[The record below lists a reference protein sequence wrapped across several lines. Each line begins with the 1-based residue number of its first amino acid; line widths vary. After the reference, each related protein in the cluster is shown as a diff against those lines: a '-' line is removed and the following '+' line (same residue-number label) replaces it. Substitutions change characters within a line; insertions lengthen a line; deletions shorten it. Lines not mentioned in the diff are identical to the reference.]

1 MAQKKKK
8 PKVVLKKSQVIV
20 LAATIVAVCACM
32 LTVVTLTALKSQTD
46 SPTTAQKEG
55 ASVQAPSMEAPSS
68 EVTSIESLSPEGTAP
83 KAASSEASSQE
94 AINQQADIGVAQV
107 IAQLEAAEKR
117 AKEAEARAKE
127 AEKRASKAQSDAET
141 AQKQATAAVE
151 AQKRAA
157 QQQQQQQA
165 ASNVASRG
173 NISSGNISSGNP
185 SSGSASSGS
194 ASSGNLA
201 LGSKDTSASSS
212 TGKPSSTTG
221 SSSSPG
227 VVVGKDYTI
236 PPARSGA
243 TLAFVFDDGG
253 QNLSDLQH
261 YLNLPFPVDVAVLPQ
276 LQHSVESAR
285 RVRSSGRHE
294 LLLHQPMQAI
304 NLSVNPG
311 PGAISPSM
319 TTTDIDAVVRKNL
332 AEIGPVSGL
341 NNHEGSLITESKIKI
356 GKVIEIC
363 QQQGIFFLDSRTTVN
378 TAAPQ
383 AALELGAKIWERD
396 VFLDNT
402 QNRADILEQIQRGLE
417 VANKKGYAILIG
429 HVWSGSNL
437 AQILQ
442 ELYPV
447 LKSQGYIFST
457 VGGLYENF
465 GN

>member
-8 PKVVLKKSQVIV
+8 PKVVLKKSKVIV

-32 LTVVTLTALKSQTD
+32 LTVVTLTALKSQTN

-55 ASVQAPSMEAPSS
+55 ASVQAPSMEVTSS

-127 AEKRASKAQSDAET
+127 AEKRAFKAQSDAET
-141 AQKQATAAVE
+141 AQKQATAALE

-173 NISSGNISSGNP
+173 SISSGNISSGN
-185 SSGSASSGS
+185 

-221 SSSSPG
+221 SSSSPS

-447 LKSQGYIFST
+447 LKSQGYVFST

>member
-8 PKVVLKKSQVIV
+8 PKVVLKKNQVII

-32 LTVVTLTALKSQTD
+32 LTVVTLTAPKSKTD
-46 SPTTAQKEG
+46 SPATTQQSDTVA
-55 ASVQAPSMEAPSS
+55 V
-68 EVTSIESLSPEGTAP
+68 SPENL
-83 KAASSEASSQE
+83 SSEAASQE
-94 AINQQADIGVAQV
+94 ASNQTMDAGVAQV

-117 AKEAEARAKE
+117 AKEAETRAKE
-127 AEKRASKAQSDAET
+127 AEKRASKAQSDAEN
-141 AQKQATAAVE
+141 AQKQATTALE

-157 QQQQQQQA
+157 QQQKQQQT
-165 ASNVASRG
+165 ASNV
-173 NISSGNISSGNP
+173 
-185 SSGSASSGS
+185 GSAANSSS
-194 ASSGNLA
+194 ANLA
-201 LGSKDTSASSS
+201 LGSKEGTTSSS
-212 TGKPSSTTG
+212 SGKPNSTTG
-221 SSSSPG
+221 SSSSAG

-319 TTTDIDAVVRKNL
+319 TTTNIDAVVRKNL

-363 QQQGIFFLDSRTTVN
+363 QKQGIFFLDSRTSANTV
-378 TAAPQ
+378 APQ

-402 QNRADILEQIQRGLE
+402 QNRADILEQIQRGLQ

-447 LKSQGYIFST
+447 LKSQGYSFST

>member
-55 ASVQAPSMEAPSS
+55 ASVQAPSMEVTSS

-141 AQKQATAAVE
+141 AQKQATAALE

-173 NISSGNISSGNP
+173 NISSGN
-185 SSGSASSGS
+185 
-194 ASSGNLA
+194 LA
-201 LGSKDTSASSS
+201 LGSKDASASSS

-221 SSSSPG
+221 SSSSPS

>member
-8 PKVVLKKSQVIV
+8 PKVVLKKTQVII
-20 LAATIVAVCACM
+20 LAVAIVAVCACM

-46 SPTTAQKEG
+46 SPATAQKEG
-55 ASVQAPSMEAPSS
+55 ASVQVPSMEVTSS

-141 AQKQATAAVE
+141 AQKQATAALE

-173 NISSGNISSGNP
+173 SISSGNISSGNS
-185 SSGSASSGS
+185 SSGNI
-194 ASSGNLA
+194 SSGNLA
-201 LGSKDTSASSS
+201 LGSKDASASSS

-221 SSSSPG
+221 SSSSPS

-285 RVRSSGRHE
+285 RVRSSGHHE

-447 LKSQGYIFST
+447 LKSQGYVFST

>member
-8 PKVVLKKSQVIV
+8 PKVVLKKNQVII

-32 LTVVTLTALKSQTD
+32 LTVVTLTAPKSKTD
-46 SPTTAQKEG
+46 SPATTQQRDTVA
-55 ASVQAPSMEAPSS
+55 V
-68 EVTSIESLSPEGTAP
+68 SPENLSLE
-83 KAASSEASSQE
+83 AASQE
-94 AINQQADIGVAQV
+94 ASNQTMDAGVAQV

-117 AKEAEARAKE
+117 AKEAETRAKE
-127 AEKRASKAQSDAET
+127 AEKRASKAQSDAEN
-141 AQKQATAAVE
+141 AQKQATVALE

-157 QQQQQQQA
+157 QQQKQQQT
-165 ASNVASRG
+165 ASNV
-173 NISSGNISSGNP
+173 
-185 SSGSASSGS
+185 GSAANSSS
-194 ASSGNLA
+194 ANLA
-201 LGSKDTSASSS
+201 LGSKEGTTSSS
-212 TGKPSSTTG
+212 SGKPNSTTG
-221 SSSSPG
+221 SSSSAG

-363 QQQGIFFLDSRTTVN
+363 QKQGIFFLDSRTSAN

-402 QNRADILEQIQRGLE
+402 QNRADILEQIQRGLQ

-447 LKSQGYIFST
+447 LKSQGYSFST

>member
-1 MAQKKKK
+1 M
-8 PKVVLKKSQVIV
+8 
-20 LAATIVAVCACM
+20 
-32 LTVVTLTALKSQTD
+32 
-46 SPTTAQKEG
+46 
-55 ASVQAPSMEAPSS
+55 
-68 EVTSIESLSPEGTAP
+68 
-83 KAASSEASSQE
+83 
-94 AINQQADIGVAQV
+94 
-107 IAQLEAAEKR
+107 
-117 AKEAEARAKE
+117 
-127 AEKRASKAQSDAET
+127 
-141 AQKQATAAVE
+141 
-151 AQKRAA
+151 
-157 QQQQQQQA
+157 
-165 ASNVASRG
+165 
-173 NISSGNISSGNP
+173 
-185 SSGSASSGS
+185 
-194 ASSGNLA
+194 
-201 LGSKDTSASSS
+201 
-212 TGKPSSTTG
+212 
-221 SSSSPG
+221 
-227 VVVGKDYTI
+227 GKDYTI

-243 TLAFVFDDGG
+243 TLTFVFDDGG

-261 YLNLPFPVDVAVLPQ
+261 YLNLPFPVDVAVLPR
-276 LQHSVESAR
+276 LQHSVESAQ

-447 LKSQGYIFST
+447 LKSQGYVFST

>member
-8 PKVVLKKSQVIV
+8 NKVVLKKTQVII
-20 LAATIVAVCACM
+20 LAVAIVAVCACM
-32 LTVVTLTALKSQTD
+32 LAVVTLTAPKSQTD
-46 SPTTAQKEG
+46 SPTAAQKEG
-55 ASVQAPSMEAPSS
+55 ASVQIPSMEATSS
-68 EVTSIESLSPEGTAP
+68 EVTSSEVTSTESISPEVTAP

-94 AINQQADIGVAQV
+94 EINQQADIGVAQV

-117 AKEAEARAKE
+117 AKEAETGAKE
-127 AEKRASKAQSDAET
+127 AEKQDSTVQLDGENV
-141 AQKQATAAVE
+141 QKWITEVQNHAT
-151 AQKRAA
+151 
-157 QQQQQQQA
+157 QQQV
-165 ASNVASRG
+165 ASNTVPSA
-173 NISSGNISSGNP
+173 NSSST
-185 SSGSASSGS
+185 
-194 ASSGNLA
+194 NLA
-201 LGSKDTSASSS
+201 LGSKDSATTSSPGK
-212 TGKPSSTTG
+212 TGSPT
-221 SSSSPG
+221 SSSSSARS
-227 VVVGKDYTI
+227 VVGKDYTI
-236 PPARSGA
+236 PPAHSGA

-276 LQHSVESAR
+276 LQHSVESAH

-294 LLLHQPMQAI
+294 LLLHQPMQAR

-341 NNHEGSLITESKIKI
+341 NNHEGSLITESKVKV

-363 QQQGIFFLDSRTTVN
+363 QQQGIFFLDSRTSAN

-402 QNRADILEQIQRGLE
+402 QNRADILDQIQRGLE
-417 VANKKGYAILIG
+417 VANKKGYAIYIG

>member
-1 MAQKKKK
+1 MKKT
-8 PKVVLKKSQVIV
+8 QVII
-20 LAATIVAVCACM
+20 LAVAIVAVCACM
-32 LTVVTLTALKSQTD
+32 LAVVSLTAPESRMYF
-46 SPTTAQKEG
+46 PITAEKKEATG
-55 ASVQAPSMEAPSS
+55 F
-68 EVTSIESLSPEGTAP
+68 SPENP
-83 KAASSEASSQE
+83 SLEDSSQE
-94 AINQQADIGVAQV
+94 TAQQTMDASVAQV
-107 IAQLEAAEKR
+107 IAQLEAAEKQ
-117 AKEAEARAKE
+117 AKETEQG
-127 AEKRASKAQSDAET
+127 EKGSS
-141 AQKQATAAVE
+141 E
-151 AQKRAA
+151 AQVDGENVQKWITEVQNQVT
-157 QQQQQQQA
+157 QQEA
-165 ASNVASRG
+165 TSNT
-173 NISSGNISSGNP
+173 
-185 SSGSASSGS
+185 ASSVN
-194 ASSGNLA
+194 SSSTNLA
-201 LGSKDTSASSS
+201 LGSKD
-212 TGKPSSTTG
+212 STT
-221 SSSSPG
+221 SSSPG
-227 VVVGKDYTI
+227 KTGNTRSSSSSARAVVGKDYII
-236 PPARSGA
+236 PPASSGA
-243 TLAFVFDDGG
+243 TLTFVFDDGG

-261 YLNLPFPVDVAVLPQ
+261 YLNLPFPVDVAVLPR
-276 LQHSVESAR
+276 LQHSVESAQ

-294 LLLHQPMQAI
+294 LLLHQPMQAR

-341 NNHEGSLITESKIKI
+341 NNHEGSLITESKIKV

-417 VANKKGYAILIG
+417 VANKKGYAIYIG

>member
-8 PKVVLKKSQVIV
+8 PKVVLKKNQVII

-32 LTVVTLTALKSQTD
+32 LTVVTLTAPKSKTD
-46 SPTTAQKEG
+46 SPATTQQSDTVA
-55 ASVQAPSMEAPSS
+55 V
-68 EVTSIESLSPEGTAP
+68 SPENL
-83 KAASSEASSQE
+83 SSEAASQE
-94 AINQQADIGVAQV
+94 ASNQTMDAGVAQV

-117 AKEAEARAKE
+117 AKEAETRAKE
-127 AEKRASKAQSDAET
+127 AEKRASQAQSDAEN
-141 AQKQATAAVE
+141 AQKQATAALE

-157 QQQQQQQA
+157 QQQKQQKQQQT
-165 ASNVASRG
+165 ASNV
-173 NISSGNISSGNP
+173 
-185 SSGSASSGS
+185 GSAANSSS
-194 ASSGNLA
+194 ANLA
-201 LGSKDTSASSS
+201 LGSKEGTTSSS
-212 TGKPSSTTG
+212 SGKPNSTTG
-221 SSSSPG
+221 SSSSAG

-363 QQQGIFFLDSRTTVN
+363 QKQGIFFLDSRTSAN

-402 QNRADILEQIQRGLE
+402 QNRADILEQIQRGLQ

-447 LKSQGYIFST
+447 LKSQGYSFST

>member
-8 PKVVLKKSQVIV
+8 PKVVLKKNKVIV
-20 LAATIVAVCACM
+20 LAVAIVALCICM
-32 LTVVTLTALKSQTD
+32 LAVVTLTAPASGMYFSTTVQKSKSTIL
-46 SPTTAQKEG
+46 SSEN
-55 ASVQAPSMEAPSS
+55 PSS
-68 EVTSIESLSPEGTAP
+68 ED
-83 KAASSEASSQE
+83 SSQE
-94 AINQQADIGVAQV
+94 TAQQTMDAGVAQV

-117 AKEAEARAKE
+117 AKEGEQRVKE
-127 AEKRASKAQSDAET
+127 AETRDSKVQSDGESVQNWIAEV
-141 AQKQATAAVE
+141 QNQAT
-151 AQKRAA
+151 
-157 QQQQQQQA
+157 QQQA
-165 ASNVASRG
+165 ASNV
-173 NISSGNISSGNP
+173 SSPVNSS
-185 SSGSASSGS
+185 SA
-194 ASSGNLA
+194 NVA
-201 LGSKDTSASSS
+201 LGSKDKATSSS
-212 TGKPSSTTG
+212 PGQTGTTPS
-221 SSSSPG
+221 SSSSPRP
-227 VVVGKDYTI
+227 VVGKDYTI

-243 TLAFVFDDGG
+243 TLVFVFDDGG

-294 LLLHQPMQAI
+294 LLLHQPMQAR
-304 NLSVNPG
+304 NLSINPG
-311 PGAISPSM
+311 LGAISPSM

-341 NNHEGSLITESKIKI
+341 NNHEGSLITESQIKV

-363 QQQGIFFLDSRTTVN
+363 QQQGIFFLDSRTSAN

-383 AALELGAKIWERD
+383 AALELGVKIWERD

-417 VANKKGYAILIG
+417 VANRKGYAIYIG

-465 GN
+465 GD

>member
-8 PKVVLKKSQVIV
+8 PKVVLKKTQVII
-20 LAATIVAVCACM
+20 LAVAIVAVCVCM
-32 LTVVTLTALKSQTD
+32 LAVVTLTAPESRMYF
-46 SPTTAQKEG
+46 PITAEKNG
-55 ASVQAPSMEAPSS
+55 ASD
-68 EVTSIESLSPEGTAP
+68 LSPED
-83 KAASSEASSQE
+83 SSQE
-94 AINQQADIGVAQV
+94 IAQQRIDVGVAKV

-117 AKEAEARAKE
+117 AQEAEQGEKE
-127 AEKRASKAQSDAET
+127 AEKGAF
-141 AQKQATAAVE
+141 E
-151 AQKRAA
+151 AQVDGENTQKWITEIQNHAT
-157 QQQQQQQA
+157 QQQA
-165 ASNVASRG
+165 TSNTAPSA
-173 NISSGNISSGNP
+173 NSSST
-185 SSGSASSGS
+185 
-194 ASSGNLA
+194 NLA
-201 LGSKDTSASSS
+201 LGSKDRAT
-212 TGKPSSTTG
+212 
-221 SSSSPG
+221 SSSPG
-227 VVVGKDYTI
+227 KTGTTTSSPSSARTVVGKDYTI

-243 TLAFVFDDGG
+243 TLTFVFDDGG

-276 LQHSVESAR
+276 LQHSVESAH

-294 LLLHQPMQAI
+294 LLLHQPMQAR

-341 NNHEGSLITESKIKI
+341 NNHEGSLITESKVKV

-363 QQQGIFFLDSRTTVN
+363 QQQGIFFLDSRTSAN

-417 VANKKGYAILIG
+417 VANKKGYAIYIG

>member
-8 PKVVLKKSQVIV
+8 PKVVFKKSQVIV

-68 EVTSIESLSPEGTAP
+68 EITSIESLSPEGTAP

-141 AQKQATAAVE
+141 AQKQATAALE

-157 QQQQQQQA
+157 QQQQA

-173 NISSGNISSGNP
+173 NISSGNISSGNS
-185 SSGSASSGS
+185 SSGN

-201 LGSKDTSASSS
+201 LGSKDASASSS

-221 SSSSPG
+221 SSSSPS

-429 HVWSGSNL
+429 HVWSGINL

-447 LKSQGYIFST
+447 LKSQGYVFST

>member
-55 ASVQAPSMEAPSS
+55 VSVQAPSMEVTSS
-68 EVTSIESLSPEGTAP
+68 EVTSIESLSPEGAAP

-141 AQKQATAAVE
+141 AQKQATAALE

-157 QQQQQQQA
+157 QQQQA

-173 NISSGNISSGNP
+173 NISSGG
-185 SSGSASSGS
+185 

-201 LGSKDTSASSS
+201 LGSKDASASSS

-221 SSSSPG
+221 NSSSPS

-276 LQHSVESAR
+276 LRHSVESAR

-447 LKSQGYIFST
+447 LKSQGYVFST

>member
-8 PKVVLKKSQVIV
+8 PKVVLKKNQVII

-32 LTVVTLTALKSQTD
+32 LTVVTLTAPKSKTD
-46 SPTTAQKEG
+46 SPATTQQSDTVA
-55 ASVQAPSMEAPSS
+55 V
-68 EVTSIESLSPEGTAP
+68 SPENL
-83 KAASSEASSQE
+83 SSEAASQE
-94 AINQQADIGVAQV
+94 ASNQTMDAGVAQV

-117 AKEAEARAKE
+117 AKEAETRAKE
-127 AEKRASKAQSDAET
+127 AEKRASKAQSDAEN
-141 AQKQATAAVE
+141 AQKQATAALE

-157 QQQQQQQA
+157 QQQKQQQT
-165 ASNVASRG
+165 ASNV
-173 NISSGNISSGNP
+173 
-185 SSGSASSGS
+185 GSAANSSS
-194 ASSGNLA
+194 ANLA
-201 LGSKDTSASSS
+201 LGSKEGTTSSS
-212 TGKPSSTTG
+212 LGKPNSTTG
-221 SSSSPG
+221 SSSSAG
-227 VVVGKDYTI
+227 SVVGKDYTI

-363 QQQGIFFLDSRTTVN
+363 QKQGIFFLDSRTSVN

-402 QNRADILEQIQRGLE
+402 QNRADILEQIQRGLQ

-447 LKSQGYIFST
+447 LKSQGYSFST

>member
-8 PKVVLKKSQVIV
+8 PKVVLKKNKVIV
-20 LAATIVAVCACM
+20 LAVAIVALCICM
-32 LTVVTLTALKSQTD
+32 LAVVTLTAPASGMYFSTTVQKSKSTILSSENPFPEDASQE
-46 SPTTAQKEG
+46 TAQQTVD
-55 ASVQAPSMEAPSS
+55 A
-68 EVTSIESLSPEGTAP
+68 
-83 KAASSEASSQE
+83 
-94 AINQQADIGVAQV
+94 GVAQV
-107 IAQLEAAEKR
+107 IARLEEAEKQTREGEQR
-117 AKEAEARAKE
+117 AKETETGVSKVQSHGDHAQNWIAEV
-127 AEKRASKAQSDAET
+127 QN
-141 AQKQATAAVE
+141 QATQ
-151 AQKRAA
+151 QKV
-157 QQQQQQQA
+157 
-165 ASNVASRG
+165 ASNV
-173 NISSGNISSGNP
+173 SSLGSS
-185 SSGSASSGS
+185 SSA
-194 ASSGNLA
+194 NVA
-201 LGSKDTSASSS
+201 LGSKDSTPSSS
-212 TGKPSSTTG
+212 PEKTSSTTG
-221 SSSSPG
+221 SSSSPRP
-227 VVVGKDYTI
+227 VVRKDYTI

-243 TLAFVFDDGG
+243 TLVFVFDDGG

-294 LLLHQPMQAI
+294 LLLHQPMQAR
-304 NLSVNPG
+304 NLSINPG
-311 PGAISPSM
+311 PGAITPSM

-341 NNHEGSLITESKIKI
+341 NNHEGSLITESQIKV

-363 QQQGIFFLDSRTTVN
+363 QQQGIFFLDSRTSAN

-383 AALELGAKIWERD
+383 AALELGVKIWERD

-402 QNRADILEQIQRGLE
+402 QHRADILEQIQRGLE
-417 VANKKGYAILIG
+417 MANRKGYAIYIG

-447 LKSQGYIFST
+447 LKSQGYTFST

-465 GN
+465 GD

>member
-8 PKVVLKKSQVIV
+8 PKVVLKKNKVIV
-20 LAATIVAVCACM
+20 LAVVIVALCICM
-32 LTVVTLTALKSQTD
+32 LAVVTLTAPASGMYFSTTVQKSKSTILSSENPFPEDASQE
-46 SPTTAQKEG
+46 TAQQTVD
-55 ASVQAPSMEAPSS
+55 A
-68 EVTSIESLSPEGTAP
+68 
-83 KAASSEASSQE
+83 
-94 AINQQADIGVAQV
+94 GVAQV
-107 IAQLEAAEKR
+107 IARLEEAEKR
-117 AKEAEARAKE
+117 TREGEQGAKEAETGVSKVQSHGDHAQNWI
-127 AEKRASKAQSDAET
+127 AEVQN
-141 AQKQATAAVE
+141 QAT
-151 AQKRAA
+151 
-157 QQQQQQQA
+157 QQEV
-165 ASNVASRG
+165 ASNV
-173 NISSGNISSGNP
+173 SSLGGSS
-185 SSGSASSGS
+185 SA
-194 ASSGNLA
+194 NVA
-201 LGSKDTSASSS
+201 LGSKDS
-212 TGKPSSTTG
+212 TPSLSPEKTSSTTS
-221 SSSSPG
+221 SSSSPRP
-227 VVVGKDYTI
+227 VVGKDYTI

-243 TLAFVFDDGG
+243 TLVFVFDDGG

-294 LLLHQPMQAI
+294 LLLHQPMQAR
-304 NLSVNPG
+304 NLSINPG

-319 TTTDIDAVVRKNL
+319 TTTDIGAVVRKNL

-341 NNHEGSLITESKIKI
+341 NNHEGSLITESQIKV

-363 QQQGIFFLDSRTTVN
+363 QQQGIFFLDSRTSAN

-383 AALELGAKIWERD
+383 AALELGVKIWERD

-402 QNRADILEQIQRGLE
+402 QHRADILEQIQRGLE
-417 VANKKGYAILIG
+417 VANRKGYAIYIG

-447 LKSQGYIFST
+447 LKSQGYTFST

-465 GN
+465 GD

>member
-8 PKVVLKKSQVIV
+8 PKVVLKKNQVII

-32 LTVVTLTALKSQTD
+32 LTVVTLTAPKLKTD
-46 SPTTAQKEG
+46 SPATTQQSDTVA
-55 ASVQAPSMEAPSS
+55 V
-68 EVTSIESLSPEGTAP
+68 SPENL
-83 KAASSEASSQE
+83 SSEAASQE
-94 AINQQADIGVAQV
+94 ASNQTMDAGVAQV

-117 AKEAEARAKE
+117 AKEAETRAKE
-127 AEKRASKAQSDAET
+127 AEKRASQAQSDAEN
-141 AQKQATAAVE
+141 AQKQATAALE

-157 QQQQQQQA
+157 QQQKQQQT
-165 ASNVASRG
+165 ASNV
-173 NISSGNISSGNP
+173 
-185 SSGSASSGS
+185 GSAANSSS
-194 ASSGNLA
+194 ANLA
-201 LGSKDTSASSS
+201 LGSKEGTTSSS
-212 TGKPSSTTG
+212 SGKPNSTTG
-221 SSSSPG
+221 SSSSAG

-363 QQQGIFFLDSRTTVN
+363 QKQGIFFLDSRTSAN

-402 QNRADILEQIQRGLE
+402 QNRADILEQIQRGLQ

-447 LKSQGYIFST
+447 LKSQGYSFST

>member
-141 AQKQATAAVE
+141 AQKQATAALE

-173 NISSGNISSGNP
+173 NISSGNP
-185 SSGSASSGS
+185 
-194 ASSGNLA
+194 SSGNLA

-221 SSSSPG
+221 SSSSPS

-236 PPARSGA
+236 PTARSGA
-243 TLAFVFDDGG
+243 TLTFVFDDGG

-261 YLNLPFPVDVAVLPQ
+261 YLNLPFPIDVAVLPQ
-276 LQHSVESAR
+276 LRHSVESAR

-417 VANKKGYAILIG
+417 VANKNGYAILIG

-457 VGGLYENF
+457 VGGLYEDF

>member
-68 EVTSIESLSPEGTAP
+68 EVTSIESISPEGTAP

-141 AQKQATAAVE
+141 AQKQATAALE

-173 NISSGNISSGNP
+173 NI
-185 SSGSASSGS
+185 SSGS

-447 LKSQGYIFST
+447 LKSQGYVFST

>member
-141 AQKQATAAVE
+141 AQKQATAALE

-173 NISSGNISSGNP
+173 NISSGN
-185 SSGSASSGS
+185 
-194 ASSGNLA
+194 LA
-201 LGSKDTSASSS
+201 LGSKDASASSS

-447 LKSQGYIFST
+447 LKSQGYVFST

>member
-141 AQKQATAAVE
+141 AQKQATAALE

-157 QQQQQQQA
+157 QPQQQQQA

-173 NISSGNISSGNP
+173 SISSGNISSGN
-185 SSGSASSGS
+185 

-201 LGSKDTSASSS
+201 LGSKDASASSS

-221 SSSSPG
+221 SSSSPS

-447 LKSQGYIFST
+447 LKSQGYVFST

>member
-8 PKVVLKKSQVIV
+8 PKVVLKKNQVII

-32 LTVVTLTALKSQTD
+32 LTVVTLTAPKSKTD
-46 SPTTAQKEG
+46 SPATTQQSDTVA
-55 ASVQAPSMEAPSS
+55 V
-68 EVTSIESLSPEGTAP
+68 SPENL
-83 KAASSEASSQE
+83 SSEAASQE
-94 AINQQADIGVAQV
+94 ASNQTMDAGVAQV

-117 AKEAEARAKE
+117 AKEAETRAKE
-127 AEKRASKAQSDAET
+127 AEKRASKAQSDAEN
-141 AQKQATAAVE
+141 AQKQATAALE

-157 QQQQQQQA
+157 QQQKQQQT
-165 ASNVASRG
+165 ASNV
-173 NISSGNISSGNP
+173 
-185 SSGSASSGS
+185 GSAANSSS
-194 ASSGNLA
+194 ANLA
-201 LGSKDTSASSS
+201 LGSKEGTTSSS
-212 TGKPSSTTG
+212 SGKPNSTTG
-221 SSSSPG
+221 SSSSVG

-363 QQQGIFFLDSRTTVN
+363 QKQGIFFLDSRTSAN

-402 QNRADILEQIQRGLE
+402 QNRADILEQIQRGLQ

-447 LKSQGYIFST
+447 LKSQGYSFST

>member
-8 PKVVLKKSQVIV
+8 PKVVLKKSHVIV

-32 LTVVTLTALKSQTD
+32 LTVVTLTAPKSQTD

-141 AQKQATAAVE
+141 AQKQATAALE

-173 NISSGNISSGNP
+173 NISSG
-185 SSGSASSGS
+185 S

-201 LGSKDTSASSS
+201 LGSKDASASSS

-221 SSSSPG
+221 SSSSPS

-332 AEIGPVSGL
+332 VEIGPVSGL

-447 LKSQGYIFST
+447 LKSQGYVFST

>member
-141 AQKQATAAVE
+141 AQKQATAALE

-173 NISSGNISSGNP
+173 NISSGN
-185 SSGSASSGS
+185 
-194 ASSGNLA
+194 LA
-201 LGSKDTSASSS
+201 LGSKDASASSS

-221 SSSSPG
+221 SSSSPS

-447 LKSQGYIFST
+447 LKSQGYVFST

>member
-55 ASVQAPSMEAPSS
+55 ASVQAPSMEVTSS
-68 EVTSIESLSPEGTAP
+68 EVTSIESLSPEGAAP

-141 AQKQATAAVE
+141 AQKQATAALE

-173 NISSGNISSGNP
+173 NISSGN
-185 SSGSASSGS
+185 
-194 ASSGNLA
+194 LA
-201 LGSKDTSASSS
+201 LGSKDASASSS

-221 SSSSPG
+221 SSSSPS

>member
-8 PKVVLKKSQVIV
+8 PKVVLKKTQVII
-20 LAATIVAVCACM
+20 LAVAIVAVCACM
-32 LTVVTLTALKSQTD
+32 LAVVSLTAPESRMYF
-46 SPTTAQKEG
+46 PITAEKKEATG
-55 ASVQAPSMEAPSS
+55 F
-68 EVTSIESLSPEGTAP
+68 SPENP
-83 KAASSEASSQE
+83 SLEDSSQE
-94 AINQQADIGVAQV
+94 TAQQTMDAGVAHV
-107 IAQLEAAEKR
+107 IAQLEAAEKQ
-117 AKEAEARAKE
+117 AKETEQGEKGSSETQVDGENVQKWITEVQNQVTQQEA
-127 AEKRASKAQSDAET
+127 T
-141 AQKQATAAVE
+141 
-151 AQKRAA
+151 
-157 QQQQQQQA
+157 
-165 ASNVASRG
+165 SNT
-173 NISSGNISSGNP
+173 
-185 SSGSASSGS
+185 ASS
-194 ASSGNLA
+194 ANFSSTNLA
-201 LGSKDTSASSS
+201 LGSKD
-212 TGKPSSTTG
+212 STT
-221 SSSSPG
+221 SSSPG
-227 VVVGKDYTI
+227 KTGNTTSSSSSARAVVGKDYII
-236 PPARSGA
+236 PPASSGA
-243 TLAFVFDDGG
+243 TLTFVFDDGG

-294 LLLHQPMQAI
+294 LLLHQPMQAR

-341 NNHEGSLITESKIKI
+341 NNHEGSLITESKVKV

-363 QQQGIFFLDSRTTVN
+363 QQQGIFFLDSRTSAN

-417 VANKKGYAILIG
+417 VANKKGYAIYIG

>member
-8 PKVVLKKSQVIV
+8 PKVVLKKTQVIV
-20 LAATIVAVCACM
+20 LSVAIVAVCACM
-32 LTVVTLTALKSQTD
+32 LAVVTLTAPESRMHF
-46 SPTTAQKEG
+46 PTMAQKSES
-55 ASVQAPSMEAPSS
+55 AALSSESPSS
-68 EVTSIESLSPEGTAP
+68 ED
-83 KAASSEASSQE
+83 SSQE
-94 AINQQADIGVAQV
+94 TAQQTMDAGVAQV

-117 AKEAEARAKE
+117 AKEGDQKAKE
-127 AEKRASKAQSDAET
+127 AETRDSKVQSDGESAQNWIAEV
-141 AQKQATAAVE
+141 QNQAT
-151 AQKRAA
+151 
-157 QQQQQQQA
+157 QQQA
-165 ASNVASRG
+165 ASNV
-173 NISSGNISSGNP
+173 SSPANSS
-185 SSGSASSGS
+185 SA
-194 ASSGNLA
+194 NVA
-201 LGSKDTSASSS
+201 LGSKDRAT
-212 TGKPSSTTG
+212 
-221 SSSSPG
+221 SSSPG
-227 VVVGKDYTI
+227 KTGTTTSSPSSAKTVVGKDYTI
-236 PPARSGA
+236 PSARSGA
-243 TLAFVFDDGG
+243 TLTFVFDDGG

-294 LLLHQPMQAI
+294 LLLHQPMQAR

-341 NNHEGSLITESKIKI
+341 NNHEGSLITESQIKV

-363 QQQGIFFLDSRTTVN
+363 QQQGIFFLDSRTSAN

-383 AALELGAKIWERD
+383 AALELGVKIWERD

-417 VANKKGYAILIG
+417 VANRKGYAIYIG
-429 HVWSGSNL
+429 HVWSGINL

-465 GN
+465 GD

>member
-68 EVTSIESLSPEGTAP
+68 EITSIESLSPEGTAP

-141 AQKQATAAVE
+141 AQKQATAALE

-157 QQQQQQQA
+157 QQQQA

-173 NISSGNISSGNP
+173 NISSGNP
-185 SSGSASSGS
+185 SSGS

-341 NNHEGSLITESKIKI
+341 NNHEGSLITESKVKV

-417 VANKKGYAILIG
+417 VANKKGYAIYIG

>member
-8 PKVVLKKSQVIV
+8 PKVVLKKNQVII

-32 LTVVTLTALKSQTD
+32 LTVVTLTAPKSKTD
-46 SPTTAQKEG
+46 SPATTQQSDTVA
-55 ASVQAPSMEAPSS
+55 V
-68 EVTSIESLSPEGTAP
+68 SPENL
-83 KAASSEASSQE
+83 SSEAASQE
-94 AINQQADIGVAQV
+94 ASNQTMDAGVAQV

-117 AKEAEARAKE
+117 AKEAETRAKE
-127 AEKRASKAQSDAET
+127 AEKRASKAQSDAEN
-141 AQKQATAAVE
+141 AQKQATAALE

-157 QQQQQQQA
+157 QQQKQQQT
-165 ASNVASRG
+165 ASNV
-173 NISSGNISSGNP
+173 
-185 SSGSASSGS
+185 GSAANSSS
-194 ASSGNLA
+194 ANLA
-201 LGSKDTSASSS
+201 LGSKEGTTSSS
-212 TGKPSSTTG
+212 SGKPNSTTG
-221 SSSSPG
+221 SSSSAG
-227 VVVGKDYTI
+227 VVVGKDYII

-363 QQQGIFFLDSRTTVN
+363 QKQGIFFLDSRTSAN

-402 QNRADILEQIQRGLE
+402 QNRADILEQIQRGLQ

-447 LKSQGYIFST
+447 LKSQGYSFST